1 MQLITLYEAQGESP
15 ETVVTF
21 PLAQNRRH
29 QRSADKKKA
38 HSLPPSASFPCKHL
52 AEVLIVKRAKDR
64 LFVVPW
70 VSFVSCLAL

>member
-1 MQLITLYEAQGESP
+1 MQLITLHEAQGESP
-15 ETVVTF
+15 RTVVKF

-29 QRSADKKKA
+29 QRSADEKIA
-38 HSLPPSASFPCKHL
+38 HLLPRSARCPRKHL

-64 LFVVPW
+64 QFVVPW